1 LKIELSWKG
10 EVVLALV
17 IAAVF
22 GALSGGLIGYGYSYS
37 PVLNVLRNDLA
48 ITAGSSVTA
57 QSLQGEMGESFSFP
71 PPLYVWEWLD
81 FEVDV
86 SSVSGGTLEVNFTRD
101 DGVLRTELL
110 HDSSKI
116 VLSGFGKYRLG
127 ASRVDVTLRA
137 VDQAVSIRSLF
148 IDAHQ
153 SVTEYNPLLGAVGF
167 TLVVGITILPFA
179 WRRESQ

>member
-1 LKIELSWKG
+1 M
-10 EVVLALV
+10 VLALV

-37 PVLNVLRNDLA
+37 PVLNVLRNDLV
-48 ITAGSSVTA
+48 ITPASFVSA
-57 QSLQGEMGESFSFP
+57 QSLQGEMGESFGFP

-81 FEVDV
+81 FEVDF

-101 DGVLRTELL
+101 DRVIRSELVE
-110 HDSSKI
+110 DSSKI
-116 VLSGFGKYRLG
+116 VLSGFGQYRLG
-127 ASRVDVTLRA
+127 ASSVDVTLRA

-179 WRRESQ
+179 WRRKSQ